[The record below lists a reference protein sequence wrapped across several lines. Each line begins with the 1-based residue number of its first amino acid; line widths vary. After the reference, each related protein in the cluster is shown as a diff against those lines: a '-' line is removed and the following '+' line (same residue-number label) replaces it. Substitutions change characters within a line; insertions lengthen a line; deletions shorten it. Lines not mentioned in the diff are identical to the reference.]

1 MPLQPLPLG
10 ARVGEKLLPMI
21 TRYCWFSSSIHHQL
35 CPADAGS
42 LPQAATAGFLSLT
55 LAFNHCAELKLLPAA
70 QQNLQLDYE
79 DEPLLVFLQLYWVA
93 E

>member
-1 MPLQPLPLG
+1 
-10 ARVGEKLLPMI
+10 
-21 TRYCWFSSSIHHQL
+21 
-35 CPADAGS
+35 
-42 LPQAATAGFLSLT
+42 
-55 LAFNHCAELKLLPAA
+55 LLPAA